1 MTPVT
6 LRFLVVDTHLPGT
19 ASGSPRIR
27 QLRKVEW
34 LPASVRHPYE
44 RRKAPR
50 VALRTWL
57 RSRLPCSVKLLHF
70 AYLWLGDTSMIVFVT
85 GATAGF
91 GAAIARRFVREGH
104 RVIAAGRR
112 QDRLDALKAE
122 LGDAL
127 LPFVLNVQDAA
138 AVAALPGA
146 LPEGWRE
153 VDVLVNNAG
162 LALGLEPVHRAS
174 LSDWDL
180 MIGTNITGLVHV
192 TRALLPSMVARNR
205 GHVINLGSIAGTYPY
220 PGGNVYGGTK
230 AFVRQFSLNLRAD
243 LTGTRVRVSNIEPGL
258 CSGTEFSNVRFKGD
272 DARVTKVY
280 EGTEALTA
288 DDIAETVY
296 WMAALPAHFNV
307 NAIEIMPV
315 CQSFSATSVT
325 RDMA

>member
-1 MTPVT
+1 
-6 LRFLVVDTHLPGT
+6 
-19 ASGSPRIR
+19 
-27 QLRKVEW
+27 
-34 LPASVRHPYE
+34 
-44 RRKAPR
+44 
-50 VALRTWL
+50 
-57 RSRLPCSVKLLHF
+57 
-70 AYLWLGDTSMIVFVT
+70 MIVFVT

-91 GAAIARRFVREGH
+91 GAAVARRFVREGH

-127 LPFVLNVQDAA
+127 LPFLLDVQDAA
-138 AVAALPGA
+138 AVAALPEA

-162 LALGLEPVHRAS
+162 LALGLEPTHRAS

-180 MIGTNITGLVHV
+180 MIGTNVTGLVHV
-192 TRALLPSMVARNR
+192 TRALLPGMVARNR

-243 LTGTRVRVSNIEPGL
+243 LTGTRVRVSNVEPGL

-272 DARVTKVY
+272 DARVSKVY

-288 DDIAETVY
+288 EDIAETIY

>member
-1 MTPVT
+1 MP
-6 LRFLVVDTHLPGT
+6 FS
-19 ASGSPRIR
+19 AQSP
-27 QLRKVEW
+27 
-34 LPASVRHPYE
+34 SVL
-44 RRKAPR
+44 R
-50 VALRTWL
+50 VALVGYGYAGKLFHAALIGAAPGL
-57 RSRLPCSVKLLHF
+57 RLHVYF
-70 AYLWLGDTSMIVFVT
+70 WLGDTSMIVFVT

-127 LPFVLNVQDAA
+127 LPFMLDVQDAA
-138 AVAALPGA
+138 AVAALPGT

-162 LALGLEPVHRAS
+162 LAVGLEPAHRAN
-174 LSDWDL
+174 LSDWDR
-180 MIGTNITGLVHV
+180 MIGTNVTGLVHV
-192 TRALLPSMVARNR
+192 TRAVLPGMVERNR

-230 AFVRQFSLNLRAD
+230 AFVHQFSLNLRAD
-243 LTGTRVRVSNIEPGL
+243 LTGTRVRVSNVEPGL

-272 DARVTKVY
+272 DARVAKVY

>member
-1 MTPVT
+1 
-6 LRFLVVDTHLPGT
+6 
-19 ASGSPRIR
+19 
-27 QLRKVEW
+27 
-34 LPASVRHPYE
+34 
-44 RRKAPR
+44 
-50 VALRTWL
+50 
-57 RSRLPCSVKLLHF
+57 
-70 AYLWLGDTSMIVFVT
+70 MIVFVT

-91 GAAIARRFVREGH
+91 GAAVARRFVREGH

-127 LPFVLNVQDAA
+127 LPFLLDVQDAA
-138 AVAALPGA
+138 AVAALPEA

-162 LALGLEPVHRAS
+162 LALGLEPAHRAS

-180 MIGTNITGLVHV
+180 MIGTNVTGLVHV
-192 TRALLPSMVARNR
+192 TRALLPGMVARNR

-243 LTGTRVRVSNIEPGL
+243 LTGTRVRVSNVEPGL

-272 DARVTKVY
+272 DARVSKVY

-288 DDIAETVY
+288 EDIAETIY

-307 NAIEIMPV
+307 NVIEIMPV